1 VDTTKSEPAVGRDR
15 RRKHTDE
22 FKAAVVAE
30 CSRPGVSIARVAL
43 RHGLN
48 ANLLRKWVVKGEKDP
63 TAARTMQS
71 QHVTVA
77 GAVEPAAP
85 QFVALPIEAPS
96 ASPVSNIEV
105 ELRRG
110 AMVVKVNWPMNA
122 SAECGAWLR
131 ELMR

>member
-1 VDTTKSEPAVGRDR
+1 MDTTKSEPAVGRDH

-43 RHGLN
+43 
-48 ANLLRKWVVKGEKDP
+48 DP